1 MCDSD
6 RVPGDRALFW
16 FNVVGVAIATALL
29 GTFFMLYGSQLFGFM
44 QTLMQPEPF
53 MP

>member
-1 MCDSD
+1 MPDSD

-16 FNVVGVAIATALL
+16 FNVVGIALATGLL
-29 GTFFMLYGSQLFGFM
+29 GTFFALYGDGLLSFM
-44 QTLMQPEPF
+44 QALVKPEPF